1 LTDEG
6 SGIGV
11 IRRAADVL
19 EAPVEGL
26 DAAIVVGGPAAV
38 LVAADFAFEPVHD
51 KSRQFT
57 VYSQDL
63 AKRKADGLKE
73 GKRRIST

>member
-1 LTDEG
+1 M
-6 SGIGV
+6 
-11 IRRAADVL
+11 
-19 EAPVEGL
+19 EGL

-57 VYSQDL
+57 VYRQEL
-63 AKRKADGLKE
+63 AKKKADGLKKENE
-73 GKRRIST
+73 GFQHRIREGPQRATEKKALGMRHEG